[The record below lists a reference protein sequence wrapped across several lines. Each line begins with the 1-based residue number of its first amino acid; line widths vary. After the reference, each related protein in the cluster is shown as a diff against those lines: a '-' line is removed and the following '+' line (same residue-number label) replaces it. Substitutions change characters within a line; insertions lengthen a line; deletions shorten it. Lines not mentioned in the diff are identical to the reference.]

1 MNIEHILN
9 AALNEAMCQK
19 GRIQNPDSNKIA
31 EFVTEYLKTEKLPI
45 QGVRHLLPDAN
56 KLYSMAKV
64 IVEKEKK
71 AIEIVDKETIDW
83 EGLTDDWFD
92 WLEEELKGN
101 CA

>member
-1 MNIEHILN
+1 
-9 AALNEAMCQK
+9 
-19 GRIQNPDSNKIA
+19 
-31 EFVTEYLKTEKLPI
+31 
-45 QGVRHLLPDAN
+45 
-56 KLYSMAKV
+56 MAKV

-83 EGLTDDWFD
+83 EGLTGDWFD